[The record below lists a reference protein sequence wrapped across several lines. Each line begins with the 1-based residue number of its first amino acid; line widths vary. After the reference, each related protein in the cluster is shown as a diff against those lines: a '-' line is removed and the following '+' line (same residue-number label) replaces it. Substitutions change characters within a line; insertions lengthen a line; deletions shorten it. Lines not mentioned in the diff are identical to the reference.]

1 MSFESLW
8 RDVGAW
14 SNATFGDETER
25 GPVGPL
31 KHLAK
36 EVLVELLGFNE
47 HRVNLFMAYEES
59 WAKLNGVTVDPCNL
73 TEHAD
78 VQILAMDAARRA
90 GHTAYDLL
98 GAVRDKHA
106 VNVTRTYPRPT
117 GDEISEHVKG
127 AAS

>member
-31 KHLAK
+31 KHLVV
-36 EVLVELLGFNE
+36 EVLHELLGIDKVYVE
-47 HRVNLFMAYEES
+47 HFLANWKRTVNRPQ
-59 WAKLNGVTVDPCNL
+59 NGRDL
-73 TEHAD
+73 GELAD
-78 VQILAMDAARRA
+78 VLILLMDATRRA
-90 GHTAYDLL
+90 GYGPDDLL
-98 GAVRDKHA
+98 AAVESKHA
-106 VNVTRTYPRPT
+106 VNVTRTYPKPT

-127 AAS
+127 TTS

>member
-8 RDVGAW
+8 RDVGEW

-31 KHLAK
+31 KHLAV
-36 EVLVELLGFNE
+36 EVVCELLDYPRDDFD
-47 HRVNLFMAYEES
+47 LFL
-59 WAKLNGVTVDPCNL
+59 LNGPRVKGGEGNL
-73 TEHAD
+73 GELAD
-78 VQILAMDAARRA
+78 VLILLMDATRRA